1 MIWYNL
7 FHSSRFEDG
16 LHLFSLRITCSMWFS
31 VDFRFLPLALPFE
44 FIFRCLSL
52 RVSIAAIN
60 LQKIFLQSFQNPA
73 VRKPLFLPRNIRKFN
88 RRNSTSSQGKLM
100 IKSDENGDVPA
111 PKTSTTTISTSAT
124 VTESTST
131 VSISSDKDVEM
142 QEVTSTLASTTTTC
156 TLTTSS
162 SGVPPPLIIP
172 KLQDP
177 FWNKRQ
183 PERVGQSNSFG
194 DCFVDDLQQVK
205 FNLNSY
211 KSVFLSKDYILYRS
225 NSLKKAKQVR
235 ATTKIDARSQ
245 TYEFLLFLDASK
257 GHEGNGHPLQQL
269 CTEVEHEERHGSSTN
284 LHQRLASRP

>member
-1 MIWYNL
+1 M
-7 FHSSRFEDG
+7 
-16 LHLFSLRITCSMWFS
+16 
-31 VDFRFLPLALPFE
+31 
-44 FIFRCLSL
+44 

-60 LQKIFLQSFQNPA
+60 LRKTFLQSFQNPA

-100 IKSDENGDVPA
+100 IKSDENGEVPA
-111 PKTSTTTISTSAT
+111 PKTSTTTISTSST
-124 VTESTST
+124 LTEATST
-131 VSISSDKDVEM
+131 VSITSDKDVEM
-142 QEVTSTLASTTTTC
+142 QQVTSTLASTTTTC

-177 FWNKRQ
+177 FWNKRA

-235 ATTKIDARSQ
+235 TTIKIAENQNSRISLIFRRIQRSRRQ
-245 TYEFLLFLDASK
+245 WT
-257 GHEGNGHPLQQL
+257 
-269 CTEVEHEERHGSSTN
+269 
-284 LHQRLASRP
+284 LASTTSYRNGSPRM